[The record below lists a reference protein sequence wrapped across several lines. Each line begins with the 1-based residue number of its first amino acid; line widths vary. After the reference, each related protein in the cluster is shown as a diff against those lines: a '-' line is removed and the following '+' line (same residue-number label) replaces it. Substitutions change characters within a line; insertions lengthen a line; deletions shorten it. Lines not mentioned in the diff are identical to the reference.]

1 MRSTSSTKS
10 NDQSSRSHFL
20 FRLKITGV
28 NEAAEQRTEG
38 ELNLVDLAG
47 SERIKD
53 SGVSGKGLEE
63 AKFINKSL
71 TSLGD
76 VISGERAPHPTRVT
90 ARAPPRA
97 RRRRHA
103 RAAATRAP
111 LHAPRTSRARRSAP
125 AHLTPLRTAPDACA
139 AAPRVAAMVSKSKH
153 VPYRNSRLT
162 HLLSNALRGKSK
174 TLMFVNVSSSAEHH
188 METKSSLQ
196 FAQKVN
202 GCDVG
207 PAARGMPKTPPR
219 R

>member
-1 MRSTSSTKS
+1 VRSTSTTKS

-103 RAAATRAP
+103 RAAATRARRFTRHEPTARAVP
-111 LHAPRTSRARRSAP
+111 LLHTSPRCAPHPMRAPLLRAWQLWSASRSTC
-125 AHLTPLRTAPDACA
+125 LTAT
-139 AAPRVAAMVSKSKH
+139 
-153 VPYRNSRLT
+153 
-162 HLLSNALRGKSK
+162 RG
-174 TLMFVNVSSSAEHH
+174 
-188 METKSSLQ
+188 
-196 FAQKVN
+196 
-202 GCDVG
+202 
-207 PAARGMPKTPPR
+207 
-219 R
+219 

>member
-76 VISGERAPHPTRVT
+76 VISGELTPRRTPH
-90 ARAPPRA
+90 ARRLARA
-97 RRRRHA
+97 RRLTRHQPTCLTRRQ
-103 RAAATRAP
+103 P
-111 LHAPRTSRARRSAP
+111 
-125 AHLTPLRTAPDACA
+125 
-139 AAPRVAAMVSKSKH
+139 
-153 VPYRNSRLT
+153 
-162 HLLSNALRGKSK
+162 
-174 TLMFVNVSSSAEHH
+174 TL
-188 METKSSLQ
+188 
-196 FAQKVN
+196 
-202 GCDVG
+202 
-207 PAARGMPKTPPR
+207 
-219 R
+219 

>member
-97 RRRRHA
+97 FSLWSRRPAAAAKVGAVEERGLACVLDPEGHDHRLHL
-103 RAAATRAP
+103 RAARV
-111 LHAPRTSRARRSAP
+111 SA
-125 AHLTPLRTAPDACA
+125 
-139 AAPRVAAMVSKSKH
+139 
-153 VPYRNSRLT
+153 
-162 HLLSNALRGKSK
+162 
-174 TLMFVNVSSSAEHH
+174 
-188 METKSSLQ
+188 
-196 FAQKVN
+196 
-202 GCDVG
+202 
-207 PAARGMPKTPPR
+207 
-219 R
+219 

>member
-97 RRRRHA
+97 RRFTRHEPAA
-103 RAAATRAP
+103 RAVPLLHTSPRCAPHPMRAP
-111 LHAPRTSRARRSAP
+111 LLRAWQLWSASRSTC
-125 AHLTPLRTAPDACA
+125 LTAT
-139 AAPRVAAMVSKSKH
+139 
-153 VPYRNSRLT
+153 
-162 HLLSNALRGKSK
+162 RG
-174 TLMFVNVSSSAEHH
+174 
-188 METKSSLQ
+188 
-196 FAQKVN
+196 
-202 GCDVG
+202 
-207 PAARGMPKTPPR
+207 
-219 R
+219 

>member
-53 SGVSGKGLEE
+53 SQVSGKALEE

-76 VISGERAPHPTRVT
+76 VISGERAPRRTRVPRARTLARSTRHEPT
-90 ARAPPRA
+90 ARACCQA
-97 RRRRHA
+97 HA
-103 RAAATRAP
+103 HT
-111 LHAPRTSRARRSAP
+111 PRTARD
-125 AHLTPLRTAPDACA
+125 AHS
-139 AAPRVAAMVSKSKH
+139 AAPRLAAMVTKSKH

-174 TLMFVNVSSSAEHH
+174 TLMFVNVSSAAEHH

>member
-76 VISGERAPHPTRVT
+76 VISGERAPHPTRVIFLEEDGK
-90 ARAPPRA
+90 RPR
-97 RRRRHA
+97 RPSVGE
-103 RAAATRAP
+103 TGW
-111 LHAPRTSRARRSAP
+111 
-125 AHLTPLRTAPDACA
+125 
-139 AAPRVAAMVSKSKH
+139 
-153 VPYRNSRLT
+153 
-162 HLLSNALRGKSK
+162 LRGAIPPPS
-174 TLMFVNVSSSAEHH
+174 
-188 METKSSLQ
+188 
-196 FAQKVN
+196 
-202 GCDVG
+202 
-207 PAARGMPKTPPR
+207 RGRALPHAISHTPP
-219 R
+219 